1 MNELMIFNNPEFGKI
16 RTVEVNGEPWLVGKD
31 VAEALGYS
39 NTKAAL
45 LDHVD
50 EEDRRILQRS
60 EIATIENHL
69 PKDVFPMNFVNG
81 EIPNRGLTI
90 INESGVYSLVLG
102 SKLPSAKKFKRWV
115 TSEVL
120 PSIRKNGMYLLPK
133 DYPSALRALADSEE
147 QRMALEASNATLA
160 AENERQ
166 AQVIAE
172 FEPIRQYVD
181 TILESPDALATSQI
195 AADYGMSAQQL
206 NKILRDEGVQ
216 HKVNGQWLLYKKHM
230 NKGYT
235 KSKTFQFT
243 HSDGR
248 ADTKLHTQWTQKG
261 RLMIHNILEKR
272 GIVAMMDRGRVS

>member
-1 MNELMIFNNPEFGKI
+1 MNELMIFNNPEFGEI
-16 RTVEVNGEPWLVGKD
+16 RTVEVDGEPWLVGKD
-31 VAEALGYS
+31 VAQALGYS
-39 NTKAAL
+39 NTKDAVSR
-45 LDHVD
+45 HVD
-50 EEDRRILQRS
+50 TEDKRGSR
-60 EIATIENHL
+60 
-69 PKDVFPMNFVNG
+69 FPTPSG
-81 EIPNRGLTI
+81 QQELTI
-90 INESGVYSLVLG
+90 INESGLYSLVLG

-147 QRMALEASNATLA
+147 QRMALECTNATLA

-195 AADYGMSAQQL
+195 AADYGMSAQEL

>member
-1 MNELMIFNNPEFGKI
+1 MNELMIFNNPEFGEI

-31 VAEALGYS
+31 VAQALGYS
-39 NTKAAL
+39 NTKDAVSR
-45 LDHVD
+45 HVD
-50 EEDRRILQRS
+50 TEDKRGSR
-60 EIATIENHL
+60 
-69 PKDVFPMNFVNG
+69 FPTPSG
-81 EIPNRGLTI
+81 QQELTI
-90 INESGVYSLVLG
+90 INESGLYSLVLG

-181 TILESPDALATSQI
+181 IILESPDALATSQI